1 MKKQIALTAILTAS
15 LTFTAVAQNQSELK
29 NKDITMQIEELTVK
43 PYKDIRC
50 KPYILSLEPWK
61 DGKLAT
67 IDGWGRFSTFEITE
81 KDKIKVTPLVKFPRK
96 QIDGLFVTYPEID
109 VMWTGAFMAVQFFSD
124 IKNKRNVETVPIYTN
139 RYKSKTPY
147 LLDSRKKIFLIP
159 YGSMATAEDYDYL
172 IYDFENDKVLY
183 NPVEKEEDFEKN
195 YIVFNF
201 GNGLFICQER
211 DKKNIRDFSDN
222 YCIFDYYKNKC
233 IKNKLTEIL
242 SLEKYPYIIKVNG
255 ENRLIITTY
264 DNKIYVTYND
274 DFSEIKTEYIVSPFF
289 QKMKENGFKTN
300 LKKIDQ
306 NNEWGVGKIYGYK
319 GLFGESLYKYF
330 FVNLKKGSPYY
341 LIPVITED
349 YYEWDPSGQ
358 FIEHP
363 VYGTCYIQK
372 IENDDKDYI
381 RLYKMSDVQAK
392 IEGYLLEKAKLS
404 R

>member
-1 MKKQIALTAILTAS
+1 MKAKHLLT
-15 LTFTAVAQNQSELK
+15 
-29 NKDITMQIEELTVK
+29 ITLLLISPYIFSQEKSMQIDELVLREK
-43 PYKDIRC
+43 KEIKC
-50 KPYILSLEPWK
+50 KEYILDLRRWK

-109 VMWTGAFMAVQFFSD
+109 VMWSSSFFAVQFFSD
-124 IKNKRNVETVPIYTN
+124 IKNNKNVETVPIYTN

-159 YGSMATAEDYDYL
+159 YGSMSTVENYDYL
-172 IYDFENDKVLY
+172 IYDFENDKVIY
-183 NPVEKEEDFEKN
+183 NPVEKEEDFKKN
-195 YIVFNF
+195 YILLNF
-201 GNGLFICQER
+201 GNGLFLCQER
-211 DKKNIRDFSDN
+211 DINDRRRLSNN

-233 IKNKLTEIL
+233 IKNKLTDVLTLEE
-242 SLEKYPYIIKVNG
+242 SLEEYPHIIKMNG
-255 ENRLIITTY
+255 ENRLIITSY
-264 DNKIYVTYND
+264 GNKIYVTYND

-289 QKMKENGFKTN
+289 QKMKEKGFETD
-300 LKKIDQ
+300 LKKINQ

-319 GLFGESLYKYF
+319 GLNGEDLYKYF
-330 FVNLKKGSPYY
+330 FVNMKKGSPYY
-341 LIPVITED
+341 LLPVITEE
-349 YYEWDPSGQ
+349 YYEWDPDGY

-372 IENDDKDYI
+372 IEINDEIYI

-392 IEGYLLEKAKLS
+392 IEEYLLKKAKSILG
-404 R
+404 

>member
-1 MKKQIALTAILTAS
+1 MKAHLAKICPLLPFALLVALGSQIFPQEKEEVS
-15 LTFTAVAQNQSELK
+15 RNE
-29 NKDITMQIEELTVK
+29 ITIK
-43 PYKDIRC
+43 SSKDIRC
-50 KPYILSLEPWK
+50 KEFFLDLRIWK

-67 IDGWGRFSTFEITE
+67 INGNGNFSTFEITE
-81 KDKIKVTPLVKFPRK
+81 KDKIKITQLEEFPNQ

-109 VMWTGAFMAVQFFSD
+109 VMWSSSFFAVQFFSD
-124 IKNKRNVETVPIYTN
+124 IKNNKNVETVPIYTN

-159 YGSMATAEDYDYL
+159 YGGMVTVENYDYL

-183 NPVEKEEDFEKN
+183 NPVEKEEDFKKN

-211 DKKNIRDFSDN
+211 DKKNIRNFSDN

-233 IKNKLTEIL
+233 INNKLTEIL

-255 ENRLIITTY
+255 ENRLIITTD

-289 QKMKENGFKTN
+289 QKMKEKGLDTTFT
-300 LKKIDQ
+300 KIDQ

-341 LIPVITED
+341 LIPVITEE
-349 YYEWDPSGQ
+349 YYEWDPDGY

-372 IENDDKDYI
+372 IKNDNKDYI
-381 RLYKMSDVQAK
+381 RLYKMSDVQTE
-392 IEGYLLEKAKLS
+392 IDRRITEKKE
-404 R
+404 